1 MKKIQFHV
9 LTVFACVALL
19 SCGGS
24 GERKTESNSTTKPE
38 IKSTEPQV
46 TSSAAPLSQEIV
58 LEGNDQM
65 RFNTTEF
72 RVKAADPIHLTL
84 KHVGT
89 MKKDVMGH
97 NVIVLKKG
105 SDLNAFAAE
114 AIKAKSTDYIPTSL
128 SNEIIAHTKLLG
140 GGDSDTITFTLE
152 EPGTYEFLCSFPGHS
167 TFMKGK
173 IIAE

>member
-1 MKKIQFHV
+1 MKTLKLGIATILASFT
-9 LTVFACVALL
+9 LW

-24 GERKTESNSTTKPE
+24 GEKKTESSSSSTVETKP
-38 IKSTEPQV
+38 TEPPV
-46 TSSAAPLSQEIV
+46 TSSSVELSQNIM

-65 RFNTTEF
+65 KFNTTEF
-72 RVKAADPIHLTL
+72 RVKAREPIHLTL

-97 NVIVLKKG
+97 NVVVLKKG
-105 SDLNAFAAE
+105 VDLTAFDAE
-114 AIKAKSTDYIPTSL
+114 AMKAKSTDYIPASL
-128 SNEIIAHTKLLG
+128 KHEIIAHTKLLSG
-140 GGDSDTITFTLE
+140 GESDSITFSLD
-152 EPGTYEFLCSFPGHS
+152 EPGTYEFLCSFPGHA

>member
-1 MKKIQFHV
+1 MNKFR
-9 LTVFACVALL
+9 LSVFAVIASLALF

-24 GERKTESNSTTKPE
+24 GERKTENTATTPVETKP
-38 IKSTEPQV
+38 TEPPV
-46 TSSAAPLSQEIV
+46 TSSSAPLSQDIM

-65 RFNTTEF
+65 RFNATEF
-72 RVKAADPIHLTL
+72 RVKAGEPVHLTL

-97 NVIVLKKG
+97 NVVVLKMG
-105 SDLNAFAAE
+105 SDLHAFDTE
-114 AIKAKSTDYIPTSL
+114 AIKAKSTDYIPKSL
-128 SNEIIAHTKLLG
+128 NNEIIAHTKLLSG
-140 GGDSDTITFTLE
+140 GESDSITFTLDK
-152 EPGTYEFLCSFPGHS
+152 PGTYEFLCSFPGHA

>member
-1 MKKIQFHV
+1 MKKIQFYV
-9 LTVFACVALL
+9 LAVFACFALL

-24 GERKTESNSTTKPE
+24 GERKTETNSATKPE

-46 TSSAAPLSQEIV
+46 TSSAAPLSQEVV

-65 RFNTTEF
+65 QFNTTEF
-72 RVKAADPIHLTL
+72 RVKAGDPIHLTL

-97 NVIVLKKG
+97 NVVILKKG

-114 AIKAKSTDYIPTSL
+114 AIKAKSTDYIPASL
-128 SNEIIAHTKLLG
+128 DNEIIAHTKLLG
-140 GGDSDTITFTLE
+140 GGDSDTITFTLD

-167 TFMKGK
+167 ALMKGK
-173 IIAE
+173 IVAE